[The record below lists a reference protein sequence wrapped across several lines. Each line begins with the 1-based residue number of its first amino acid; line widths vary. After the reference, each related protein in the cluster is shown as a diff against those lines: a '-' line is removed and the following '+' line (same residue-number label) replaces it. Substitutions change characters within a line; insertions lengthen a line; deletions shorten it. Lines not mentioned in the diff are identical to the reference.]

1 MLYHYKSIEEALKS
15 LLQHV
20 KLEPGFTEVELDN
33 AVGMVLA
40 EDIYAPIDLPPFD
53 RSAVDGYAIC
63 SEAVSSASPNNP
75 IPLKI
80 QFGNALNSC
89 DEAIPVVTG
98 QKMPVGA
105 DAVVMIEDV
114 IRDNNT
120 IYVTKSLSKYANVS
134 RRGEDIRAGE
144 KIASKGEIIKPVHVA
159 IFSALG
165 ITRIR
170 VFEKISIGVIA
181 TGSEVAE
188 PTYGIRAYEEGL
200 TLDSTSILIRAIL
213 SEYRF
218 INTKWY
224 GIIKDDEKQIEET
237 ILKALN
243 ENQVLVITGGTG
255 PSDHDKTFNAVVNI
269 GKNPII
275 IARGLAMKPGRP
287 TSIVV
292 LENKPVF
299 LLSGFPVAAYIALN
313 VVVLNFIFKALGIS
327 NETFIEVPA
336 LATKKVSGSIGY
348 DTFVRARIFRCGDEL
363 CTEPVLLHGSGV
375 LKSLLISNALL
386 VVPRNVEGFDKGDK
400 IWVKIL

>member
-1 MLYHYKSIEEALKS
+1 MSYQYKSVEEALKL

-63 SEAVSSASPNNP
+63 SEAVSSASPHNP

-80 QFGNALNSC
+80 QFSDTLNSC

-114 IRDNNT
+114 TRDNNT
-120 IYVTKSLSKYANVS
+120 IYVTRPLSKYANVS
-134 RRGEDIRAGE
+134 RRGEDIKAGE

-165 ITRIR
+165 ITKIK
-170 VFEKISIGVIA
+170 VFEKVSIGVIA
-181 TGSEVAE
+181 TGSEVVE
-188 PTYGIRAYEEGL
+188 PAYGIRAYEEGL
-200 TLDSTSILIRAIL
+200 ILDSTSVLVRTTL
-213 SEYRF
+213 SKYHF

-224 GIIKDDEKQIEET
+224 GIIKDDEKQIGDV

-243 ENQVLVITGGTG
+243 ENQALVITGGTG
-255 PSDHDKTFNAVVNI
+255 PSDQDKTFNAVINV

-275 IARGLAMKPGRP
+275 ITRGLAIKPGRP

-292 LENKPVF
+292 VENKPIF

-313 VVVLNFIFKALGIS
+313 VIVLNFLFKALGILDDM
-327 NETFIEVPA
+327 FVEVPA
-336 LATKKVSGSIGY
+336 SATKKVSGSIGY
-348 DTFVRARIFRCGDEL
+348 DTFVRARISKCGDEL
-363 CTEPVLLHGSGV
+363 CVEPVLLHGSGV

-386 VVPRNVEGFDKGDK
+386 VVPRNVEGFDKGDR